1 VGSVCWDWLTI
12 QAGIPVIL
20 PATQEQFVPQ
30 MVNFELLGGVNFKK
44 GCYPGQEIVARMQY
58 LGKLKR
64 RMYRAH
70 LTNPAQ
76 AGDEVYS
83 ADMAGQA
90 SGMIVNVAPAPEGGF
105 DVLVVL
111 QISSRENE
119 TIHLQSL
126 DGEAM
131 TIMPNGV

>member
-1 VGSVCWDWLTI
+1 
-12 QAGIPVIL
+12 
-20 PATQEQFVPQ
+20 
-30 MVNFELLGGVNFKK
+30 
-44 GCYPGQEIVARMQY
+44 
-58 LGKLKR
+58 
-64 RMYRAH
+64 
-70 LTNPAQ
+70 
-76 AGDEVYS
+76 
-83 ADMAGQA
+83 MAGQA